1 MADDYFTKAEKI
13 KQKVRNLDWEKKIK
27 LLEKDFEDKKFSKEE
42 FLDKKRQVY
51 SEVLDQ
57 MSEINQEKMKLNK
70 DHSAEPIED
79 DYLSDEDL
87 EIFQEQLTPFQYM
100 SLTKD
105 YLGEFDSQDIVFSDD
120 FRKFENLENFV
131 HWECVKKIEKLRIH
145 NNYFSCEFM
154 DKNEL
159 VIKDIACLN
168 ELSKLEELVFDD
180 EGNLGDRIKVDYFS
194 SKQLSNIKQLEI
206 HGLWDLSFLQNSFSD
221 NHNIYETLEIIK
233 NDLKTLERAVYSG
246 SIEATTSTNEQSNIE
261 LDSNSEDVLTRH
273 LLKLSEVEDQF
284 RQLTNKFEE
293 INFKLD
299 KLSNRLSKIQ
309 ADNQI
314 RFQDIE
320 SAITSGA
327 ITTQLSSKPKTDSKS
342 EILPG
347 SSQPQDLGSISY
359 KDTETSETSQQ
370 IQSVNTTATVLTETF
385 QAEEKILPQELSPK
399 KQYEFATSFL
409 KVGDYSTAE
418 RAFREFVLS
427 NSEHELAGSAQ
438 YWYAETFRIRQLYT
452 DAASAYLEGYQ
463 KYPKG
468 NKAPINLL
476 KLGVSMVQIGEKD
489 QGCKMINGVELQYPK
504 ANQSVIQKAKYE
516 SKKFE
521 CIKEDS

>member
-1 MADDYFTKAEKI
+1 MRFI
-13 KQKVRNLDWEKKIK
+13 LK
-27 LLEKDFEDKKFSKEE
+27 LIL
-42 FLDKKRQVY
+42 
-51 SEVLDQ
+51 
-57 MSEINQEKMKLNK
+57 I
-70 DHSAEPIED
+70 I
-79 DYLSDEDL
+79 
-87 EIFQEQLTPFQYM
+87 IF
-100 SLTKD
+100 
-105 YLGEFDSQDIVFSDD
+105 
-120 FRKFENLENFV
+120 N
-131 HWECVKKIEKLRIH
+131 
-145 NNYFSCEFM
+145 
-154 DKNEL
+154 
-159 VIKDIACLN
+159 
-168 ELSKLEELVFDD
+168 
-180 EGNLGDRIKVDYFS
+180 
-194 SKQLSNIKQLEI
+194 
-206 HGLWDLSFLQNSFSD
+206 LSFLQNSFSD

-246 SIEATTSTNEQSNIE
+246 SIEIKTSSNDNSNVKI
-261 LDSNSEDVLTRH
+261 DSNSEDVLTRH

-320 SAITSGA
+320 TAMSSGE
-327 ITTQLSSKPKTDSKS
+327 ITTKLSSKPKTDLKS

-347 SSQPQDLGSISY
+347 SSQPQDLGTISY
-359 KDTETSETSQQ
+359 KDTETSETSQK
-370 IQSVNTTATVLTETF
+370 IQSVDTTATVVTETF
-385 QAEEKILPQELSPK
+385 QAEEKILPQDLSPK

>member
-1 MADDYFTKAEKI
+1 M
-13 KQKVRNLDWEKKIK
+13 R
-27 LLEKDFEDKKFSKEE
+27 
-42 FLDKKRQVY
+42 
-51 SEVLDQ
+51 
-57 MSEINQEKMKLNK
+57 
-70 DHSAEPIED
+70 
-79 DYLSDEDL
+79 
-87 EIFQEQLTPFQYM
+87 LTF
-100 SLTKD
+100 K
-105 YLGEFDSQDIVFSDD
+105 
-120 FRKFENLENFV
+120 
-131 HWECVKKIEKLRIH
+131 
-145 NNYFSCEFM
+145 
-154 DKNEL
+154 L
-159 VIKDIACLN
+159 VIIILFN
-168 ELSKLEELVFDD
+168 
-180 EGNLGDRIKVDYFS
+180 
-194 SKQLSNIKQLEI
+194 
-206 HGLWDLSFLQNSFSD
+206 LSFSQYAFSD

-246 SIEATTSTNEQSNIE
+246 SIEISSSSNEQPTNE
-261 LDSNSEDVLTRH
+261 LDNNSEDVLTRH

-284 RQLTNKFEE
+284 RELTNKFEE

-320 SAITSGA
+320 SAISSGE
-327 ITTQLSSKPKTDSKS
+327 ITTQLSSKPKTDTKT

-359 KDTETSETSQQ
+359 KDTETSETTQQ
-370 IQSVNTTATVLTETF
+370 IQSVDTTATVVTETF
-385 QAEEKILPQELSPK
+385 QAEEKILPQDLSPK

-521 CIKEDS
+521 CNKEDS

>member
-1 MADDYFTKAEKI
+1 MRFT
-13 KQKVRNLDWEKKIK
+13 LK
-27 LLEKDFEDKKFSKEE
+27 LIFI
-42 FLDKKRQVY
+42 
-51 SEVLDQ
+51 VLF
-57 MSEINQEKMKLNK
+57 N
-70 DHSAEPIED
+70 
-79 DYLSDEDL
+79 
-87 EIFQEQLTPFQYM
+87 
-100 SLTKD
+100 
-105 YLGEFDSQDIVFSDD
+105 
-120 FRKFENLENFV
+120 
-131 HWECVKKIEKLRIH
+131 
-145 NNYFSCEFM
+145 
-154 DKNEL
+154 
-159 VIKDIACLN
+159 
-168 ELSKLEELVFDD
+168 
-180 EGNLGDRIKVDYFS
+180 
-194 SKQLSNIKQLEI
+194 
-206 HGLWDLSFLQNSFSD
+206 LSFLQSSFSD

-246 SIEATTSTNEQSNIE
+246 SIEINTSSNEQSNIE
-261 LDSNSEDVLTRH
+261 LDNNSEDVLTRH

-320 SAITSGA
+320 SSISSGEST
-327 ITTQLSSKPKTDSKS
+327 IQLSSKPKTDVTKS

-347 SSQPQDLGSISY
+347 SSQPQDLGTISY

-370 IQSVNTTATVLTETF
+370 IQSVDTTATVVTETF
-385 QAEEKILPQELSPK
+385 QAEEKILPQDLSPE

-427 NSEHELAGSAQ
+427 NTEHELAGSAQ

-468 NKAPINLL
+468 TKAPINLL